1 LGALAL
7 DLKDRD
13 RLARKTLV
21 TTLMSNVGLEQ
32 SMARSG
38 VKLVRTSVGDRYILE
53 SMLKED
59 YNFGGEQS
67 GHIIFLDHNTTGDG
81 LISALQLMSL
91 MRRSGKRLSE
101 LADCV
106 KLLPQVLVN
115 VRVRARKNLEEIPAF
130 QKALRAR
137 QHSLNGVGRLLVRY
151 SGTEPVVRIMVEGED
166 KAMVESIAAELAEI
180 LRGEIGLGDIAHEI
194 ADVLREDMRKV

>member
-1 LGALAL
+1 
-7 DLKDRD
+7 
-13 RLARKTLV
+13 
-21 TTLMSNVGLEQ
+21 
-32 SMARSG
+32 
-38 VKLVRTSVGDRYILE
+38 
-53 SMLKED
+53 
-59 YNFGGEQS
+59 
-67 GHIIFLDHNTTGDG
+67 
-81 LISALQLMSL
+81 

-101 LADCV
+101 LAACV

-137 QHSLNGVGRLLVRY
+137 QNSLNGVGRLLVRY

-166 KAMVESIAAELAEI
+166 KAMVESIASELAEI

-194 ADVLREDMRKV
+194 ADVLAGDMRKV

>member
-1 LGALAL
+1 
-7 DLKDRD
+7 
-13 RLARKTLV
+13 
-21 TTLMSNVGLEQ
+21 
-32 SMARSG
+32 
-38 VKLVRTSVGDRYILE
+38 
-53 SMLKED
+53 MLKED

-101 LADCV
+101 LAACV

-115 VRVRARKNLEEIPAF
+115 VRVRERKNLEDIPAF

-137 QHSLNGVGRLLVRY
+137 QSLLKGVGRLLVRY

-166 KAMVESIAAELAEI
+166 KAMVDSIAAELAEI

-194 ADVLREDMRKV
+194 ADVLREDMRKA